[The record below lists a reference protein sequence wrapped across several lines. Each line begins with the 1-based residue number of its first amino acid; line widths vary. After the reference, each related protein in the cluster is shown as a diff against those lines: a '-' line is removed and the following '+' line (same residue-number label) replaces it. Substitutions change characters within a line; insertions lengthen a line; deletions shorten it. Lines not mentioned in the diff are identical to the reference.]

1 MAKSAIGGAPLLV
14 ITQGL
19 NDNETFAHSD
29 QPLLNG
35 GAVFAGKQLLKGAP
49 TVHES
54 GIQL

>member
-35 GAVFAGKQLLKGAP
+35 GVVFAGKQLLKGAP
-49 TVHES
+49 IMHES